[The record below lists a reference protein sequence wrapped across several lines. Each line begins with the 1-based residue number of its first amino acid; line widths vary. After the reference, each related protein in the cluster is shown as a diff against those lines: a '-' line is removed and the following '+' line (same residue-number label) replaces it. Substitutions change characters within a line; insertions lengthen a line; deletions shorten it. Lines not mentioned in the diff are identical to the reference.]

1 MKALQGRLKRKE
13 PPPSLHSEEG
23 PAAPAKQT
31 KKAAEMSEEEKKA
44 EHLRRRQQQR
54 ESQQER
60 TAGPKPQGEPSV
72 SNCGPG
78 VRPPLSCSLS
88 LLRVCWSTSRRC
100 RSSGMQWCSGSAP
113 KVPTQTGLSASLLRR
128 MLRYATASP
137 PHPLPACGVAYLTYW
152 CVVL

>member
-13 PPPSLHSEEG
+13 PPPSLRSEEG

-78 VRPPLSCSLS
+78 VRPPPE
-88 LLRVCWSTSRRC
+88 LLPLTAARVLEYQQEVQK
-100 RSSGMQWCSGSAP
+100 QWDAVVLGKRTKSANADGI
-113 KVPTQTGLSASLLRR
+113 VCVTAQAHVEVRHCL
-128 MLRYATASP
+128 ATASTACLWRC
-137 PHPLPACGVAYLTYW
+137 LPNW